1 MPLSRDQEQRKC
13 KCALRVESG
22 GRALLQCSQVGRS
35 SSIVSLDGKA
45 IDVVCRHSWSLC
57 SLGVSVVTVKAV
69 ARSGSMGR
77 IS

>member
-1 MPLSRDQEQRKC
+1 MRASS
-13 KCALRVESG
+13 ESG
-22 GRALLQCSQVGRS
+22 GRVLLQCSQVGRS
-35 SSIVSLDGKA
+35 SSMVSLDTKT
-45 IDVVCRHSWSLC
+45 IDVVCRHSWSLR